1 MSAVVGFVKYHPGSL
16 IIVIPHLDRNP
27 SLRDL
32 QNKSNT
38 GGSGECSNPIQES
51 KGSSI
56 AS

>member
-1 MSAVVGFVKYHPGSL
+1 MSAVVRFVKYYLGSL

-32 QNKSNT
+32 ENKSNT
-38 GGSGECSNPIQES
+38 GGSGEYSNPIQES
-51 KGSSI
+51 RGSSI